1 MNTIM
6 MYDTFTPVLYWSVVC
21 LAKRRGMLMDQN
33 QLHFEGG
40 RNTQE
45 GGVRRREEFSKTASL
60 FNLADGGGDF
70 DVLAFLQFPLA
81 FDEIVH
87 PIYYSLNQLDLSTNW

>member
-21 LAKRRGMLMDQN
+21 LAKHRGMLMDQN
-33 QLHFEGG
+33 QRNIEGE

-45 GGVRRREEFSKTASL
+45 GGVRRREELSETASL
-60 FNLADGGGDF
+60 FKLADGGGDF
-70 DVLAFLQFPLA
+70 DVLASLQFPLT

-87 PIYYSLNQLDLSTNW
+87 SIYYSLNQLDLSTY